1 MPYYPK
7 SQVKTDLYTKGGQ
20 FQLKSTK
27 QEYIG
32 YYWKNSRG
40 DIFTK
45 KNPNVEGSEILEII
59 PQIPS
64 PSLNSIIY
72 AKGNDVYN
80 TLKNIDITKTLLLP
94 TYSKPSP
101 TDEDYAIGNFTRYFA
116 KKINENI
123 YIEISKNIYNKFK
136 KKDKKYACESYL
148 VFELVWTI
156 TGDVFQVEQTN
167 KNIIRLTEQNNRI
180 IGLEAY
186 LKFNYLEFY
195 GLYTKGGEYK
205 LPNGQ
210 IYIGLY
216 HIHPDKGAM
225 VGRIHISTPHDRLI
239 PISQSTSQFVSS
251 IESVESADLNPT
263 TQIPFQSVQ
272 QENQESETTK
282 NQPPVPRPR
291 LTPTRGSGNISGY

>member
-45 KNPNVEGSEILEII
+45 KNPNVEGSEVLEII

-64 PSLNSIIY
+64 SSLDSIIY
-72 AKGNDVYN
+72 AEGNDVYN
-80 TLKNIDITKTLLLP
+80 TLKKIDITKTVLLP
-94 TYSKPSP
+94 SYSKPSP
-101 TDEDYAIGNFTRYFA
+101 SDQDYIIGNFTRYFA

-136 KKDKKYACESYL
+136 KKDKKYAYKSYL

-156 TGDVFQVEQTN
+156 TGDIFQVKQIN
-167 KNIIRLTEQNNRI
+167 RNVIRLTEQNNKI
-180 IGLEAY
+180 VGLEAY
-186 LKFNYLEFY
+186 LKFDYLEFY
-195 GLYTKGGEYK
+195 GLYTKGNEYK

-225 VGRIHISTPHDRLI
+225 VGRVHVSTPHDILT
-239 PISQSTSQFVSS
+239 PISQPISQFVSS
-251 IESVESADLNPT
+251 IQNIESADLDPT
-263 TQIPFQSVQ
+263 VETPPQSLQ
-272 QENQESETTK
+272 QEN
-282 NQPPVPRPR
+282 PPAPPIVLDTLDRTPRIPSR
-291 LTPTRGSGNISGY
+291 GGSGYVSGY